1 MDIIKEI
8 INCETNKKFIKVHD
22 DGRIEI
28 PDVIFYVLY
37 ESGDTD
43 VVGCCL
49 GDVYPQI
56 AGEVDNEGC
65 RLLGFLESYYVDE
78 YFNYLE
84 GECDDALGSA
94 KAFVKEVKKL
104 LPYLRINESVDEW
117 MKEH

>member
-8 INCETNKKFIKVHD
+8 INCETNKKFVKTHD

-56 AGEVDNEGC
+56 AGEVDNEDS
-65 RLLGFLESYYVDE
+65 RLLGF
-78 YFNYLE
+78 LE
-84 GECDDALGSA
+84 GECDDALGSV
-94 KAFVKEVKKL
+94 KAFVKEIKKL
-104 LPYLRINESVDEW
+104 LPYLRIDKSVDEW